1 MAGKKYVLGE
11 LLITRE
17 EIAARV
23 AELGKQ
29 ISEDYKG
36 KELLV
41 VGILRGSVPF
51 MADLIREID
60 NPLTIDFMSVSSYG
74 ASTKTS
80 GVVRILKDME
90 TNIADKDV
98 LIVEDIVDSGLTL
111 SRLLETLQTRKP
123 ASLKV
128 CTFLDKPAGRKVE
141 FEPDYKGFTVDNVFI
156 VGYGLDLD
164 QKYRNLPH
172 ITHVIAVEE

>member
-1 MAGKKYVLGE
+1 MADKKYALGE
-11 LLITRE
+11 VLISRDQ
-17 EIAARV
+17 IAARV
-23 AELGKQ
+23 AEMGKE
-29 ISEDYKG
+29 ISKDYAG

-90 TNIADKDV
+90 VDIAGKDV

-111 SRLLETLQTRKP
+111 SRLVETLKTRQP

-141 FEPDYKGFTVDNVFI
+141 FEPDYKGFTVDDVFI
-156 VGYGLDLD
+156 VGYGLDLN
-164 QKYRNLPH
+164 QQYRQLPH
-172 ITHVIAVEE
+172 ITHIVTEE

>member
-1 MAGKKYVLGE
+1 MSELKYKLGE
-11 LLITRE
+11 VLISRE
-17 EIAARV
+17 EITARV

-29 ISEDYKG
+29 ISEDYRG

-41 VGILRGSVPF
+41 VGILRGSIPF

-60 NPLTIDFMSVSSYG
+60 NPLTIDCMSVSSYG

-90 TNIADKDV
+90 TDMCGKDV
-98 LIVEDIVDSGLTL
+98 LIVEDIVDSGFTL
-111 SRLLETLQTRKP
+111 SKLIETLQTRQP

-128 CTFLDKPAGRKVE
+128 CTFLDKPAGRKVD
-141 FEPDYKGFTVDNVFI
+141 FEPDYKGFTVDDVFI
-156 VGYGLDLD
+156 VGYGLDLN
-164 QKYRNLPH
+164 QQYRNLPH
-172 ITHVIAVEE
+172 ITHIVTE

>member
-1 MAGKKYVLGE
+1 MAEYKLGE
-11 LLITRE
+11 VLISRE
-17 EIAARV
+17 QIEARV
-23 AELGKQ
+23 AEMGKE
-29 ISEDYKG
+29 ISRDYEG

-90 TNIADKDV
+90 SDIAGKHV

-111 SRLLETLQTRKP
+111 SRLVETLKTRQP

-128 CTFLDKPAGRKVE
+128 CTFLDKPAGRKV
-141 FEPDYKGFTVDNVFI
+141 
-156 VGYGLDLD
+156 
-164 QKYRNLPH
+164 
-172 ITHVIAVEE
+172 

>member
-1 MAGKKYVLGE
+1 MAEYKLGE
-11 LLITRE
+11 VLITRDQ
-17 EIAARV
+17 IAARV
-23 AELGKQ
+23 AEMGKE
-29 ISEDYKG
+29 IAKDYEG

-90 TNIADKDV
+90 SDIAGKHV
-98 LIVEDIVDSGLTL
+98 LIVEDILDSGNTL
-111 SRLLETLQTRKP
+111 STIIEILRGRGVN
-123 ASLKV
+123 SLRI
-128 CTFLDKPAGRKVE
+128 CSLLDKPSRRTTVVPLEYTGFVI
-141 FEPDYKGFTVDNVFI
+141 PDKFV
-156 VGYGLDLD
+156 VGYGLDYNE
-164 QKYRNLPH
+164 KHRNLPY
-172 ITHVIAVEE
+172 IGVVEFTEN

>member
-1 MAGKKYVLGE
+1 MADKKYALGE
-11 LLITRE
+11 VLISRE
-17 EIAARV
+17 QIAARV
-23 AELGKQ
+23 AEMGKE
-29 ISEDYKG
+29 ISKDYAG

-90 TNIADKDV
+90 VDIAGKDV

-111 SRLLETLQTRKP
+111 SRLVETLKTR
-123 ASLKV
+123 
-128 CTFLDKPAGRKVE
+128 
-141 FEPDYKGFTVDNVFI
+141 
-156 VGYGLDLD
+156 
-164 QKYRNLPH
+164 
-172 ITHVIAVEE
+172 